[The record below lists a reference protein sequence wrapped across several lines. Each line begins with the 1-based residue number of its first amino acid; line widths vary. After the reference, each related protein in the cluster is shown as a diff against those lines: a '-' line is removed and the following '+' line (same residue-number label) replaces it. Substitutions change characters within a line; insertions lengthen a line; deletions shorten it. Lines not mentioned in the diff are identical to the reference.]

1 MSSFKNLNY
10 QDNEFVKMIQD
21 DQLSI
26 QKICNYICL
35 CKTRSN
41 SIYYLNNFRQK
52 LLSEE
57 YLYILHI
64 NMFIFKQ
71 RYGCKSHLEQLYLLD
86 ELYNDF

>member
-1 MSSFKNLNY
+1 
-10 QDNEFVKMIQD
+10 MIQD
-21 DQLSI
+21 DQLSV

-35 CKTRSN
+35 CKKRSN
-41 SIYYLNNFRQK
+41 NIYFLNNFRQK

-71 RYGCKSHLEQLYLLD
+71 RYGCKSYLEQLYLLD
-86 ELYNDF
+86 ELYNDY